1 MLPNSVQRMLGMC
14 ATLYTELAQLQHC
27 GEMTRDKD
35 SSFTVSLLALCGAAA
50 STMNCAPSR
59 GRSMAMTLLSLA
71 LVGIFR
77 KWVRHSRKDGG
88 PVIK

>member
-1 MLPNSVQRMLGMC
+1 MSF
-14 ATLYTELAQLQHC
+14 E
-27 GEMTRDKD
+27 KD
-35 SSFTVSLLALCGAAA
+35 SLIRVSLLALCGAAA

-77 KWVRHSRKDGG
+77 KWVRHSRKDGDRVQARCSEG
-88 PVIK
+88 TPHSQSYAAMVQGLVGVSSEF